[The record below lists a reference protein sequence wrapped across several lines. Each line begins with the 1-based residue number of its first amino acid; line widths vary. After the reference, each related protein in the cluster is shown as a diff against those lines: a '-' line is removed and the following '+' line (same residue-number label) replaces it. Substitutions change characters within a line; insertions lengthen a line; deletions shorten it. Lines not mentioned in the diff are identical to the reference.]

1 MLVPV
6 NERRS
11 LISQK
16 ASKGHE
22 AGLGQVLSI
31 SVPKPSVVAA
41 AVAGVF
47 ALNAPVVY
55 GEDACTQMGGTMQNG
70 VCVVA
75 RTSMDSGQ
83 GMVANTDLWLKAP
96 VTVTVD
102 TEVRGV
108 KEWTAQFSVADGI
121 ENSFTITNGADVRF
135 MGSEVVEGG
144 IGVYAVAV
152 NGGHGTLNIESGTL
166 STSGVGEVYRQ
177 DYRYSHGL
185 LYLAQGSDSEA
196 VVNVRTGAKWN
207 LKSGGVYKF
216 AVEGA
221 TATINIDPGAEIYTD
236 SMSGR
241 AVSALADEQ
250 SQLNINNKGSVSIY
264 PIDLGNVHIVN
275 EGADAILNLGTLA
288 GSGVAEKD
296 NVVLEN
302 KGGATADIAY
312 SGEIRVINEAQS
324 TLTLRTSNEGSDV
337 SGSTQYLASLDN
349 SGTVVIETD
358 VVNPRTSL
366 SGKYSYID
374 NKASGNIEFNGMILY
389 ETLKSGTQVDINNNG
404 KITLNDSLTR
414 TQQSQPFEFSGQVNI
429 TNNENALLTFGDK
442 FSYMAYGAGNIKID
456 NKGKVE
462 FTENSIDGFAFVLGN
477 NFEYVNIDYINQST
491 GTTSLYAKNMFEIKE
506 SGEVGPIP
514 INLLSLNDGKWTES
528 SITVD
533 GFETDTS
540 AAGWQ
545 LKADWTKYSTWK
557 DGGTLIVQ
565 DVVEGSKAADQMQ
578 DAFGA
583 AFGTGTNIVF
593 LGKDDWASE
602 DIVEPG
608 VGGSA
613 FNVDVVKKIVDAGYA
628 GAIVT
633 NFRLNN
639 NAADGAAQPLTVG
652 NGVGKVI
659 TSSFGFQ
666 GIDGASSVTV
676 NNGQTL
682 ALIGLAAGSELV
694 AGGAPVTLDNG
705 TLKLGVAVAESARA
719 DSSTAGS
726 LETITMKN
734 GSKVET
740 ENMWVQAES
749 ITGEGSVSL
758 TDTGRMHVKNLTIS
772 GDIRNQGT
780 LSADTLTISKGSAA
794 SSKTLKSSGKITVES
809 TASLS
814 ADGILAADSFDIKGV
829 VKLGKNAAVYTGAAA
844 LEQMRKD
851 HADAAAE
858 LDRVEG
864 KAGVSTL
871 SVLDRIVAESMK
883 TSGEA
888 EGTEQGKDGERA
900 TFIPDKESEAAV
912 FTGGTSKPKVE
923 PAAAQAFA
931 AFDAVN
937 RIAGEIE
944 SGAAP
949 DRHGL
954 WVKLEANDGRF
965 GVVEGGSSFDVDTEG
980 AVVGAEAAV
989 ADGVKLGAALSY
1001 LDGEIDAS
1009 GLKNNWT
1016 SWGLHLYGAYRA
1028 DAFALK
1034 GTAGWLR
1041 GTTEAEK
1048 DLDADVWHAG
1058 LRAEYG
1064 VPAGAMTVTPF
1075 MGARVMSGSFD
1086 GLESQT
1092 VFSIPLGAKLS
1103 GTIEAGGWTLTPA
1116 LEAAYVRSMGDTE
1129 AEDVRFLPKD
1139 TLRGS
1144 IGLKAGKGLWTGE
1157 LSYVGATGSNGYR
1170 SNTLNVKLGLM
1181 F

>member
-1 MLVPV
+1 MKFNDSNRCKKNDALLRHSALMLALAGIF
-6 NERRS
+6 S
-11 LISQK
+11 LGSGI
-16 ASKGHE
+16 ARADE
-22 AGLGQVLSI
+22 A
-31 SVPKPSVVAA
+31 
-41 AVAGVF
+41 
-47 ALNAPVVY
+47 
-55 GEDACTQMGGTMQNG
+55 ACTAMGGTMENG
-70 VCVVA
+70 VCVVK
-75 RTSMDSGQ
+75 RTSMDSGKKPT
-83 GMVANTDLWLKAP
+83 VNNDLALESP
-96 VTVTVD
+96 VTVTED
-102 TEVRGV
+102 TIVQGV
-108 KEWTAQFSVADGI
+108 KEWTAQFVIADGI

-166 STSGVGEVYRQ
+166 STSGVDEVYGH
-177 DYRYSHGL
+177 YRYSHGL

-207 LKSGGVYKF
+207 LKSGGVYRF

-221 TATINIDPGAEIYTD
+221 TATINIDSGAEIYTD
-236 SMSGR
+236 SMSGL
-241 AVSALADEQ
+241 AVSALTDEQ

-275 EGADAILNLGTLA
+275 EGADAILNLGTLV
-288 GSGVAEKD
+288 GPGVAEKD

-324 TLTLRTSNEGSDV
+324 TLTLRTSDGGSDTG
-337 SGSTQYLASLDN
+337 GSTQYLASLDN

-358 VVNPRTSL
+358 VVNPINGL
-366 SGKYSYID
+366 SGNHSYID
-374 NKASGNIEFNGMILY
+374 NKASGNIEFNGWILY
-389 ETLKSGTQVDINNNG
+389 ETMKSGTQVDINNNG
-404 KITLNDSLTR
+404 KITLNNNLTR
-414 TQQSQPFEFSGQVNI
+414 TPQSQPFEFSGQVNI

-442 FSYMAYGAGNIKID
+442 FSYMAMGAGNIKID

-491 GTTSLYAKNMFEIKE
+491 GTTSLYAKNMFEVKE

-578 DAFGA
+578 EAFGA

-608 VGGSA
+608 AGGSA

-639 NAADGAAQPLTVG
+639 NEADGSAQPLTVG

-705 TLKLGVAVAESARA
+705 TLKLGVAVAESVRA

-740 ENMWVQAES
+740 ENMWVQTES

-809 TASLS
+809 TASL
-814 ADGILAADSFDIKGV
+814 AVDGILAADEYDIKGV
-829 VKLGKNAAVYTGAAA
+829 VKLGKNAQVYSGGAA
-844 LEQMRKD
+844 LEQMRLD

-864 KAGVSTL
+864 KAAVSAMSL
-871 SVLDRIVAESMK
+871 LESVDDEAAATAAEAAGSDQ
-883 TSGEA
+883 
-888 EGTEQGKDGERA
+888 GTDGE
-900 TFIPDKESEAAV
+900 SAAV
-912 FTGGTSKPKVE
+912 ASSGSKGKVR
-923 PAAAQAFA
+923 PSAAQAFA
-931 AFDAVN
+931 AFDAVS
-937 RIAGEIE
+937 RVAADIE
-944 SGAAP
+944 SGASA

-954 WVKLEANDGRF
+954 WVKLQANDGRF
-965 GVVEGGSSFDVDTEG
+965 GVVERGGTFDVDAEG
-980 AVVGAEAAV
+980 AVVGAEAAL

-1001 LDGEIDAS
+1001 LDGEIEAS

-1034 GTAGWLR
+1034 GSAGWLTA
-1041 GTTEAEK
+1041 TTEAEK

-1064 VPAGAMTVTPF
+1064 VPAGGMTVTPF
-1075 MGARVMSGSFD
+1075 LGARVMSGSFD
-1086 GLESQT
+1086 GLDSQT
-1092 VFSIPLGAKLS
+1092 AFSVPLGAKLS
-1103 GTIEAGGWTLTPA
+1103 GTIEAAGWTLTPM
-1116 LEAAYVRSMGDTE
+1116 LEAAYVRSIGDTE
-1129 AEDVRFLPKD
+1129 AEDIRFLPKD
-1139 TLRGS
+1139 AVRGS
-1144 IGLKAGKGLWTGE
+1144 VGLKAEKGMWTGE
-1157 LSYVGATGSNGYR
+1157 LAYAGATGSNDYR
-1170 SNTLNVKLGLM
+1170 SNSLHVKIGLR

>member
-1 MLVPV
+1 MKFNDSNRCKKNDALLRHSALMLALAGIF
-6 NERRS
+6 S
-11 LISQK
+11 LGSGI
-16 ASKGHE
+16 ARADE
-22 AGLGQVLSI
+22 A
-31 SVPKPSVVAA
+31 
-41 AVAGVF
+41 
-47 ALNAPVVY
+47 
-55 GEDACTQMGGTMQNG
+55 ACTAMGGTMENG
-70 VCVVA
+70 VCVVK
-75 RTSMDSGQ
+75 RTSMDSGKEPT
-83 GMVANTDLWLKAP
+83 VNNDLALESP
-96 VTVTVD
+96 VTVTED
-102 TEVRGV
+102 TIVQGV
-108 KEWTAQFSVADGI
+108 KEWTAQFVIADGI

-166 STSGVGEVYRQ
+166 STSGVDEVYGH
-177 DYRYSHGL
+177 YRYSHGL

-207 LKSGGVYKF
+207 LKSGGVYRF

-221 TATINIDPGAEIYTD
+221 TATINIDSGAEIYTD

-241 AVSALADEQ
+241 AVSALTDEQ

-275 EGADAILNLGTLA
+275 EGADAILNLGTLV
-288 GSGVAEKD
+288 GPGVAEKD

-324 TLTLRTSNEGSDV
+324 TLTLRTSDGGSDTG
-337 SGSTQYLASLDN
+337 GSTQYLASLDN

-358 VVNPRTSL
+358 VVNPINGL
-366 SGKYSYID
+366 SGNHSYID
-374 NKASGNIEFNGMILY
+374 NKASGNIEFNGWILY
-389 ETLKSGTQVDINNNG
+389 ETTKSGTQVDINNNG
-404 KITLNDSLTR
+404 KITLNNSLTR
-414 TQQSQPFEFSGQVNI
+414 TPQSQPFEFSGQVNI

-442 FSYMAYGAGNIKID
+442 FSYMAMGAGNIKID

-491 GTTSLYAKNMFEIKE
+491 GTTSLYAKNMFEVKE

-578 DAFGA
+578 DAFDA

-749 ITGEGSVSL
+749 IKGAGTVSL
-758 TDTGRMHVKNLTIS
+758 TDTGRMHVKEMTIS

-883 TSGEA
+883 TSDEA
-888 EGTEQGKDGERA
+888 EGTEQGKDGEA
-900 TFIPDKESEAAV
+900 SAASASDDDNKAVV
-912 FTGGTSKPKVE
+912 FSGGTSQPRMQ
-923 PAAAQAFA
+923 PSAAQAFA

-980 AVVGAEAAV
+980 AVVGAESAV

-1034 GTAGWLR
+1034 GSAGWLTA
-1041 GTTEAEK
+1041 TTEAEK

-1064 VPAGAMTVTPF
+1064 VPAGGMTVTPF
-1075 MGARVMSGSFD
+1075 LGARVMSGSFD
-1086 GLESQT
+1086 GLDSQT
-1092 VFSIPLGAKLS
+1092 AFSVPLGAKLS
-1103 GTIEAGGWTLTPA
+1103 GTIEAAGWTLTPM
-1116 LEAAYVRSMGDTE
+1116 LEAAYVRSIGDTE
-1129 AEDVRFLPKD
+1129 AEDIRFLPKD
-1139 TLRGS
+1139 AVRGS
-1144 IGLKAGKGLWTGE
+1144 VGLKAEKGMWTGE
-1157 LSYVGATGSNGYR
+1157 LAYAGATGSNDYR
-1170 SNTLNVKLGLM
+1170 SNSLHVKIGLR

>member
-1 MLVPV
+1 MKFNDSNRCKKNDALLRHSALMLALAGIF
-6 NERRS
+6 S
-11 LISQK
+11 LGSGI
-16 ASKGHE
+16 ARADE
-22 AGLGQVLSI
+22 A
-31 SVPKPSVVAA
+31 
-41 AVAGVF
+41 
-47 ALNAPVVY
+47 
-55 GEDACTQMGGTMQNG
+55 ACTAMGGTMENG

-241 AVSALADEQ
+241 AVSALTDEQ
-250 SQLNINNKGSVSIY
+250 SQLHINNKGSVSIY

-275 EGADAILNLGTLA
+275 EGAHAILNLGTLV
-288 GSGVAEKD
+288 GSAVAEKD

-302 KGGATADIAY
+302 KGGAMADIAY

-324 TLTLRTSNEGSDV
+324 TLTLRTSNGGSDTA
-337 SGSTQYLASLDN
+337 GSTHYLASLDN

-358 VVNPRTSL
+358 VVNPVFRL
-366 SGKYSYID
+366 SGNHSYID
-374 NKASGNIEFNGMILY
+374 NKASGNIEFNDLILY
-389 ETLKSGTQVDINNNG
+389 ETSKSGTQVDINNNG

-414 TQQSQPFEFSGQVNI
+414 TPQSQPFEFSGQVNI

-491 GTTSLYAKNMFEIKE
+491 GTTSLYAKNMFEVKE

-608 VGGSA
+608 AGGSA

-883 TSGEA
+883 TSDEA
-888 EGTEQGKDGERA
+888 EGTEQGKDGEA
-900 TFIPDKESEAAV
+900 SAASASDDDNKAVV
-912 FTGGTSKPKVE
+912 FSGGTSKPKVE

-931 AFDAVN
+931 AFDAVS
-937 RIAGEIE
+937 RVAADIE
-944 SGAAP
+944 SGASA

-954 WVKLEANDGRF
+954 WVKLQANDGRF
-965 GVVEGGSSFDVDTEG
+965 GVVERGGTFDVDAEG
-980 AVVGAEAAV
+980 AVVGAEAAL

-1001 LDGEIDAS
+1001 LDGEIEAS

-1034 GTAGWLR
+1034 GSAGWLTA
-1041 GTTEAEK
+1041 TTEAEK

-1064 VPAGAMTVTPF
+1064 VPAGGMTVTPF
-1075 MGARVMSGSFD
+1075 LGARVMSGSFD
-1086 GLESQT
+1086 GLDSQT
-1092 VFSIPLGAKLS
+1092 AFSVPLGAKLS
-1103 GTIEAGGWTLTPA
+1103 GSIEAAGWTRTPM
-1116 LEAAYVRSMGDTE
+1116 LEAAYVRSIGDTE
-1129 AEDVRFLPKD
+1129 AEDIRFLPKD
-1139 TLRGS
+1139 AVRGS
-1144 IGLKAGKGLWTGE
+1144 VGLKAEKGMWTGE
-1157 LSYVGATGSNGYR
+1157 LAYAGATGSNDYR
-1170 SNTLNVKLGLM
+1170 SNSLHVKIGLR

>member
-1 MLVPV
+1 MKFNDSNRCKKNDALLRHSALMLALAGIF
-6 NERRS
+6 S
-11 LISQK
+11 LGSGI
-16 ASKGHE
+16 ARADE
-22 AGLGQVLSI
+22 A
-31 SVPKPSVVAA
+31 
-41 AVAGVF
+41 
-47 ALNAPVVY
+47 
-55 GEDACTQMGGTMQNG
+55 ACTAMGGTMENG
-70 VCVVA
+70 VCVVK
-75 RTSMDSGQ
+75 RTSMDSGKEPT
-83 GMVANTDLWLKAP
+83 VNNDLALESP
-96 VTVTVD
+96 VTVTED
-102 TEVRGV
+102 TIVQGV
-108 KEWTAQFSVADGI
+108 KEWTAQFVIADGI

-166 STSGVGEVYRQ
+166 STSGVDEVYGH
-177 DYRYSHGL
+177 YRYSHGL

-207 LKSGGVYKF
+207 LKSGGVYRF

-221 TATINIDPGAEIYTD
+221 TATINIDSGAEIYTD
-236 SMSGR
+236 SMSGL
-241 AVSALADEQ
+241 AVSALTDEQ

-275 EGADAILNLGTLA
+275 EGADAILNLGTLV
-288 GSGVAEKD
+288 GPGVAEKD

-324 TLTLRTSNEGSDV
+324 TLTLRTSDGGSDTG
-337 SGSTQYLASLDN
+337 GSTQYLASLDN

-358 VVNPRTSL
+358 VVNPINGL
-366 SGKYSYID
+366 SGNHSYID
-374 NKASGNIEFNGMILY
+374 NKASGNIEFNGWILY
-389 ETLKSGTQVDINNNG
+389 ETMKSGTQVDINNNG
-404 KITLNDSLTR
+404 KITLNNNLTR
-414 TQQSQPFEFSGQVNI
+414 TPQSQPFEFSGQVNI

-442 FSYMAYGAGNIKID
+442 FSYMAMGAGNIKID

-491 GTTSLYAKNMFEIKE
+491 GTTSLYAKNMFEVKE

-608 VGGSA
+608 AGGSA

-639 NAADGAAQPLTVG
+639 NEADGSAQPLTVG

-705 TLKLGVAVAESARA
+705 TLKLGVAVAESVRA

-740 ENMWVQAES
+740 ENMWVQTES

-809 TASLS
+809 TASL
-814 ADGILAADSFDIKGV
+814 AVDGILAADEYDIKGV
-829 VKLGKNAAVYTGAAA
+829 VKLGKNAQVYSGGAA
-844 LEQMRKD
+844 LEQMRLD

-864 KAGVSTL
+864 KAAVSAMSL
-871 SVLDRIVAESMK
+871 LESVDDEAAATAAEAAGSDQ
-883 TSGEA
+883 
-888 EGTEQGKDGERA
+888 GTDGE
-900 TFIPDKESEAAV
+900 SAAV
-912 FTGGTSKPKVE
+912 ASSGSKGKVR
-923 PAAAQAFA
+923 PSAAQAFA
-931 AFDAVN
+931 AFDAVS
-937 RIAGEIE
+937 RVAADIE
-944 SGAAP
+944 SGASA

-954 WVKLEANDGRF
+954 WVKLQANDGRF
-965 GVVEGGSSFDVDTEG
+965 GVVERGGTFDVDAEG
-980 AVVGAEAAV
+980 AVVGAEAAL

-1001 LDGEIDAS
+1001 LDGEIEAS

-1034 GTAGWLR
+1034 GSAGWLTA
-1041 GTTEAEK
+1041 TTEAEK

-1064 VPAGAMTVTPF
+1064 VPAGGMTVTPF
-1075 MGARVMSGSFD
+1075 LGARVMSGSFD
-1086 GLESQT
+1086 GLDSQT
-1092 VFSIPLGAKLS
+1092 AFSVPLGAKLS
-1103 GTIEAGGWTLTPA
+1103 GTIEAAGWTLTPA
-1116 LEAAYVRSMGDTE
+1116 LEAAYVRSIGDTE
-1129 AEDVRFLPKD
+1129 TEDIRFLPKD
-1139 TLRGS
+1139 AVRGS
-1144 IGLKAGKGLWTGE
+1144 VGLKAEKGMWTGE
-1157 LSYVGATGSNGYR
+1157 LAYAGATGSNDYR
-1170 SNTLNVKLGLM
+1170 SNSLHVKIGLR

>member
-1 MLVPV
+1 M
-6 NERRS
+6 
-11 LISQK
+11 
-16 ASKGHE
+16 
-22 AGLGQVLSI
+22 
-31 SVPKPSVVAA
+31 
-41 AVAGVF
+41 
-47 ALNAPVVY
+47 
-55 GEDACTQMGGTMQNG
+55 
-70 VCVVA
+70 
-75 RTSMDSGQ
+75 
-83 GMVANTDLWLKAP
+83 
-96 VTVTVD
+96 
-102 TEVRGV
+102 
-108 KEWTAQFSVADGI
+108 
-121 ENSFTITNGADVRF
+121 
-135 MGSEVVEGG
+135 
-144 IGVYAVAV
+144 
-152 NGGHGTLNIESGTL
+152 
-166 STSGVGEVYRQ
+166 
-177 DYRYSHGL
+177 
-185 LYLAQGSDSEA
+185 
-196 VVNVRTGAKWN
+196 
-207 LKSGGVYKF
+207 
-216 AVEGA
+216 
-221 TATINIDPGAEIYTD
+221 
-236 SMSGR
+236 
-241 AVSALADEQ
+241 
-250 SQLNINNKGSVSIY
+250 
-264 PIDLGNVHIVN
+264 
-275 EGADAILNLGTLA
+275 
-288 GSGVAEKD
+288 
-296 NVVLEN
+296 
-302 KGGATADIAY
+302 
-312 SGEIRVINEAQS
+312 
-324 TLTLRTSNEGSDV
+324 
-337 SGSTQYLASLDN
+337 
-349 SGTVVIETD
+349 
-358 VVNPRTSL
+358 
-366 SGKYSYID
+366 
-374 NKASGNIEFNGMILY
+374 
-389 ETLKSGTQVDINNNG
+389 
-404 KITLNDSLTR
+404 
-414 TQQSQPFEFSGQVNI
+414 
-429 TNNENALLTFGDK
+429 
-442 FSYMAYGAGNIKID
+442 GAGNIKID

-491 GTTSLYAKNMFEIKE
+491 GTTSLYAKNMFEVKE

-578 DAFGA
+578 EAFGA

-608 VGGSA
+608 AGGSA

-639 NAADGAAQPLTVG
+639 NEADGSAQPLTVG

-705 TLKLGVAVAESARA
+705 TLKLGVAVAESVRA

-740 ENMWVQAES
+740 ENMWVQTES

-809 TASLS
+809 TASL
-814 ADGILAADSFDIKGV
+814 AVDGILAADEYDIKGV
-829 VKLGKNAAVYTGAAA
+829 VKLGKNAQVYSGGAA
-844 LEQMRKD
+844 LEQMRLD

-864 KAGVSTL
+864 KAAVSAMSL
-871 SVLDRIVAESMK
+871 LESVDDEAAATAAEAAGSDQ
-883 TSGEA
+883 
-888 EGTEQGKDGERA
+888 GTDGE
-900 TFIPDKESEAAV
+900 SAAV
-912 FTGGTSKPKVE
+912 ASSGSKGKVR
-923 PAAAQAFA
+923 PSAAQAFA
-931 AFDAVN
+931 AFDAVS
-937 RIAGEIE
+937 RVAADIE
-944 SGAAP
+944 SGASA

-954 WVKLEANDGRF
+954 WVKLQANDGRF
-965 GVVEGGSSFDVDTEG
+965 GVVERGGTFDVDAEG
-980 AVVGAEAAV
+980 AVVGAEAAL

-1001 LDGEIDAS
+1001 LDGEIEAS

-1034 GTAGWLR
+1034 GSAGWLTA
-1041 GTTEAEK
+1041 TTEAEK

-1064 VPAGAMTVTPF
+1064 VPAGGMTVTPF
-1075 MGARVMSGSFD
+1075 LGARVMSGSFD
-1086 GLESQT
+1086 GLDSQT
-1092 VFSIPLGAKLS
+1092 AFSVPLGAKLS
-1103 GTIEAGGWTLTPA
+1103 GTIEAAGWTLTPM
-1116 LEAAYVRSMGDTE
+1116 LEAAYVRSIGDTE
-1129 AEDVRFLPKD
+1129 AEDIRFLPKD
-1139 TLRGS
+1139 AVRGS
-1144 IGLKAGKGLWTGE
+1144 VGLKAEKGMWTGE
-1157 LSYVGATGSNGYR
+1157 LAYAGATGSNDYR
-1170 SNTLNVKLGLM
+1170 SNSLHVKIGLR

>member
-1 MLVPV
+1 MKFNDSNRCKKNDALLRHSALMLALAGIF
-6 NERRS
+6 S
-11 LISQK
+11 LGSGI
-16 ASKGHE
+16 ARADE
-22 AGLGQVLSI
+22 A
-31 SVPKPSVVAA
+31 
-41 AVAGVF
+41 
-47 ALNAPVVY
+47 
-55 GEDACTQMGGTMQNG
+55 ACTAMGGTMENG

-241 AVSALADEQ
+241 AVSALTDEQ
-250 SQLNINNKGSVSIY
+250 SQLHINNKGSVSIY

-275 EGADAILNLGTLA
+275 EGAHAILNLGTLV
-288 GSGVAEKD
+288 GSAVAEKD

-302 KGGATADIAY
+302 KGGAMADIAY

-324 TLTLRTSNEGSDV
+324 TLTLRTSNGGSDTA
-337 SGSTQYLASLDN
+337 GSTHYLASLDN

-358 VVNPRTSL
+358 VVNPVFRL
-366 SGKYSYID
+366 SGNHSYID
-374 NKASGNIEFNGMILY
+374 NKASGNIEFNDLILY
-389 ETLKSGTQVDINNNG
+389 ETSKSGTQVDINNNG

-414 TQQSQPFEFSGQVNI
+414 TPQSQPFEFSGQVNI

-491 GTTSLYAKNMFEIKE
+491 GTTSLYAKNMFEVKE

-608 VGGSA
+608 AGGSA

-749 ITGEGSVSL
+749 IKGAGTVSL
-758 TDTGRMHVKNLTIS
+758 TDTGRMHVKEMTIS

-883 TSGEA
+883 TDDNEAVVFSGGA
-888 EGTEQGKDGERA
+888 
-900 TFIPDKESEAAV
+900 
-912 FTGGTSKPKVE
+912 SKPRMQ
-923 PAAAQAFA
+923 PSAAEAFA

-1028 DAFALK
+1028 DDFALK

-1103 GTIEAGGWTLTPA
+1103 GTIEAGGWILTPG

-1129 AEDVRFLPKD
+1129 SEDVRFLPKD
-1139 TLRGS
+1139 ALRGS

-1170 SNTLNVKLGLM
+1170 SNSFNVNVRWR